1 MGGLDDLQ
9 WSVPFLNSN
18 IRFVLKYKPFRSF
31 LGAGHP
37 CTTPT
42 VGSGLKATI
51 ESLESN
57 NKSYSR
63 HWLGKWDL
71 KEVSTIVQN

>member
-9 WSVPFLNSN
+9 RFFPFLNSI
-18 IRFVLKYKPFRSF
+18 IRFVLKHKPSRSF
-31 LGAGHP
+31 LGAAYP
-37 CTTPT
+37 STTPT
-42 VGSGLKATI
+42 AGAGLKATI

-63 HWLGKWDL
+63 RWLGKWDL

>member
-9 WSVPFLNSN
+9 WSFPFLNSI
-18 IRFVLKYKPFRSF
+18 IRFVLKHKPSRSF
-31 LGAGHP
+31 LWAVYP
-37 CTTPT
+37 STTPT
-42 VGSGLKATI
+42 VGASLKATI

-63 HWLGKWDL
+63 RWLGKWDL